1 MRILVIRAGALGD
14 TAYASSIIDPLI
26 LTYGKAITIDWA
38 AKSGMGALFQDDPR
52 INRIFELK
60 SRRSPFPINPQKWAL
75 VKASWEKPYDLV
87 VNLETGSLFDTVMR
101 LLKAKQKVGSPYDH
115 FKVPPEKH
123 AVEHLHVIYK
133 NFMKDNALKIAQP
146 HLQGTKPSLVME
158 KFGLTQGYVVF
169 APSNSHHNASSAI
182 NHRAWPMPYWLT
194 LIRELS
200 KTSRQVVL
208 IGGKNEDKH
217 FAPLKPLPNT
227 VIYLVGKT
235 PLPDLIGLI
244 QGAALLVSTDTGP
257 SHIAA
262 AVNTPVYALIGPTN
276 FKQTGPFKTQQNLI
290 KILSANL
297 PCSPC
302 YHTPA
307 LSQCRDNQCMKKITP
322 ETVLTTILDP
332 LKCRKS
338 L

>member
-14 TAYASSIIDPLI
+14 TAYASSIIDPLM
-26 LTYGKAITIDWA
+26 LSYGKTTAIDWV
-38 AKSGMGALFQDDPR
+38 AKSGMGALFQNDPR

-60 SRRSPFPINPQKWAL
+60 SRRSPFFMNPKKWAL
-75 VKASWEKPYDLV
+75 VKTSWEKPYDLV

-101 LLKAKQKVGSPYDH
+101 LMKAKQKIGSPYAR
-115 FKVPPEKH
+115 FEVSPEKH

-133 NFMKDNALKIAQP
+133 SFMKEDALKIARP
-146 HLQGTKPSLVME
+146 HLRGTKLPIIME
-158 KFGLTQGYVVF
+158 HFGLKKDYIVL

-182 NHRAWPMPYWLT
+182 NHRAWPMPHWLT
-194 LIRELS
+194 LIQQLS

-217 FAPLKPLPNT
+217 FAQLNPLPDK
-227 VIYLVGKT
+227 VISLVGKT
-235 PLPDLIGLI
+235 KLPDLIGLI
-244 QGAALLVSTDTGP
+244 AGAALLVSTDTGP

-262 AVNTPVYALIGPTN
+262 AVNTPVYALIGPTD
-276 FKQTGPFKTQQNLI
+276 FKRTGPYKTVNNTI

-307 LSQCRDNQCMKKITP
+307 LSQCQDNQCMKNIAP
-322 ETVLTTILDP
+322 ETVLAAILNT
-332 LKCRKS
+332 
-338 L
+338 